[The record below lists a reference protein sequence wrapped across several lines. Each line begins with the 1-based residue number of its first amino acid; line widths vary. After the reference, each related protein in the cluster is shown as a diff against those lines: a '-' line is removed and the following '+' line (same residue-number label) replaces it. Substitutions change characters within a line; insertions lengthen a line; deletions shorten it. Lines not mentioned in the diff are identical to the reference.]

1 MKAAP
6 AMSDDDIR
14 DKNIATATFTE
25 FSQDDCMTM
34 AAALSYYTAFALP
47 PLLLL
52 IVTVAGWI
60 WSPEAVTGQIRD
72 QVSGVIGSGGWQQIE
87 TMMQEAGNRDDG
99 RLAALVGVA
108 VLIFGATGVMAQLQ
122 HALNRAW
129 QVEVS
134 PKAGGIRNFVF
145 KRMLSLAMILGIA
158 FLLIVSLVLTAVLNA
173 TADQVR
179 AWLPAMLQGWTPMV
193 VHALVTLVVLTLLF
207 AAMFK
212 WLPDAEV
219 EWRDTWVGAA
229 TTAALFLAAK
239 FALGLYFGM
248 QNAQTYGPAASF
260 VLILL
265 WVYYSSIV
273 FLLGAEFTQVWARR
287 RGAQIAPSPGAVRIV
302 QTKREVPG

>member
-1 MKAAP
+1 
-6 AMSDDDIR
+6 MSDDDIR
-14 DKNIATATFTE
+14 DKNIVTATFTE
-25 FSQDDCMTM
+25 FSEDDCLTM

-87 TMMQEAGNRDDG
+87 TMMNEAASRDDG
-99 RLAALVGVA
+99 RLAAIVGIA

-134 PKAGGIRNFVF
+134 AKHGGIRNFIF
-145 KRMLSLAMILGIA
+145 KRMLSLGMILGIA

-179 AWLPAMLQGWTPMV
+179 SWLPAMLQGWTPLV
-193 VHALVTLVVLTLLF
+193 VHALVTLVILTLLF

-219 EWRDTWVGAA
+219 EWRDTWIGAGA
-229 TTAALFLAAK
+229 TAVLFLAAK
-239 FALGLYFGM
+239 FALGVYFGM
-248 QNAQTYGPAASF
+248 QDAQTYGPAASF

-287 RGAQIAPSPGAVRIV
+287 RGARITPSPGAVRIV
-302 QTKREVPG
+302 QTKQELPG